1 MADLLRFDGTL
12 RHDPAIDAWFADDPT
27 GLRASVHEWFETM
40 RRSGPDVREV
50 LHDGFPYVCLGDV
63 PFAYVNAFKA
73 HANVGFVYGAEL
85 DDPAGLLEGTG
96 RLGRHV
102 KLRPGT
108 DIERDAL
115 AALITAAHADIVLR
129 VEVLSG

>member
-1 MADLLRFDGTL
+1 MTSLLRFDGTVA
-12 RHDPAIDAWFADDPT
+12 HDPAVDGWFGDDPT
-27 GLRASVHEWFETM
+27 GLRALVHEWFQRL
-40 RRSGPDVREV
+40 RRTGDDVLEV

-63 PFAYVNAFKA
+63 PFGYVNAFTA

-102 KLRPGT
+102 KLRPGV
-108 DIERDAL
+108 DVDRDAL
-115 AALITAAHADIVLR
+115 AALIAAAYADIRARVAALR
-129 VEVLSG
+129 D